1 MGLEKEKKEKL
12 EEEGDADDGAKS
24 VESSLR
30 AFCSVTHTHSRSR
43 GELLTKL
50 AYLRQGGREAEER
63 REGHLFNHREEKEL
77 EKFCG
82 GTTESE

>member
-30 AFCSVTHTHSRSR
+30 AFCSVTHTHSPEA
-43 GELLTKL
+43 GNLACLL
-50 AYLRQGGREAEER
+50 AYSLVGRRAISPIIGKKRRGSGAGKVWRRDQWTAE
-63 REGHLFNHREEKEL
+63 
-77 EKFCG
+77 
-82 GTTESE
+82 